1 MTALERVHV
10 VEALIT
16 FRAEAAGEPAVQ
28 EGEVVV
34 ELAWV
39 TPEERDELMPWYR
52 GVARPAR
59 RPRRRLCGGTT
70 RVMTWPGLL
79 GHHFGETNAVVPPQR

>member
-52 GVARPAR
+52 GVRDLHEGRAVAYAAER
-59 RPRRRLCGGTT
+59 R
-70 RVMTWPGLL
+70 
-79 GHHFGETNAVVPPQR
+79 A